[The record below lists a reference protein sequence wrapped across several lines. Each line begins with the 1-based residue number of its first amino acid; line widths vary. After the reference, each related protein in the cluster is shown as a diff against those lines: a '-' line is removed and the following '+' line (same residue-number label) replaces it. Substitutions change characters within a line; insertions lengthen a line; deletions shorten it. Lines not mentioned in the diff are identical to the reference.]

1 MFFWRG
7 VVFFG
12 GKVNCGE
19 FAAIRI
25 IGQNHRRSATRTRS
39 AQRPER
45 QVNNSIMRKT
55 ELTAGKT
62 RVSIQGYEG
71 SFHQVA
77 AEQFFGK
84 DVQVITC
91 ATFRE
96 VVRVAASRRESD
108 GGVMAIENS
117 IAGSILPN
125 YNLLQQSDLR
135 VVGEIYL
142 QIGQNLLVNPGVKLE
157 DIREVHSHHMAL
169 LQCIDFLEKH
179 PGWKLVETED
189 TALSAKHLAQH
200 RGRHAAAIASR
211 RAADLF
217 GLDVLASDIQTMKN
231 NYTRFLILQRED
243 EAGTVDRPDK
253 ASVNFHTDHSRGS
266 LARVLTKIA
275 EGGINLSKL
284 QSFPIPGS
292 EWEYSFHADMEFED
306 IGQFERVIE
315 TMRPITAELKIY
327 GIYKKGLT
335 V

>member
-1 MFFWRG
+1 MS
-7 VVFFG
+7 
-12 GKVNCGE
+12 K
-19 FAAIRI
+19 
-25 IGQNHRRSATRTRS
+25 
-39 AQRPER
+39 
-45 QVNNSIMRKT
+45 
-55 ELTAGKT
+55 

-77 AEQFFGK
+77 AQQFFGK
-84 DVQVITC
+84 DVSVITC

-96 VVRVAASRRESD
+96 VIRVASSRKESD

-125 YNLLQQSDLR
+125 YNLLQKSKLM

-142 QIGQNLLVNPGVKLE
+142 QIEQHLLVNPGVQLE
-157 DIREVHSHHMAL
+157 DIREVHSHPMAL

-189 TALSAKHLAQH
+189 TALSAKHLHQH
-200 RGRHAAAIASR
+200 HSKHTAAIASSL
-211 RAADLF
+211 AADLF
-217 GLDVLASDIQTMKN
+217 GLDILAPSIQTMKN

-243 EAGTVDRPDK
+243 NAMVVSNPNK

-275 EGGINLSKL
+275 DGGINLSKL
-284 QSFPIPGS
+284 QSFPIPGT

-306 IGQFERVIE
+306 MEQFQRVIE
-315 TMRPITAELKIY
+315 AMRPITVELQIY
-327 GIYKKGLT
+327 GTYKKGVT
-335 V
+335 I